1 MADVHR
7 TKKRSQSSRSKRQT
21 QALLESFATLT
32 QTEPASTTVP
42 ECLYRAAGEREQC
55 DLCSYAVAF
64 TDEGFLACTN
74 DKCGTVYRDVVDHSA
89 EWRNYGE
96 GGSDPTRC
104 GMPVNPLLQQS
115 SYGCRVICP
124 SNASYEMRR
133 IRRYTDWQSMPY
145 REKSQY
151 DEFSRI
157 HTLANQSGIPKMII
171 DDALRH
177 HKRVSEHQTFRGL
190 NRDGIIAASIY
201 VACRTNGFPRTAREI
216 ATMFKLDSASATKGC
231 KNAVAIINELEEDTP
246 ETDRTNFAETTAV
259 AFIERFCSKLSLNAE
274 MTKLCQFV
282 TLKLEKNNWIPENTP
297 HAKAA
302 GVVYFVA
309 QTCGVPITKQ
319 DVHRVS
325 DISEVTVNKC
335 YKKLALKVDQL
346 IPSQFLRTGV

>member
-1 MADVHR
+1 MTDLQK
-7 TKKRSQSSRSKRQT
+7 TKKRTHPNPRRRDARS
-21 QALLESFATLT
+21 LLARFASLV
-32 QTEPASTTVP
+32 EPGSDDSTPPLECVYRTV
-42 ECLYRAAGEREQC
+42 GEREQC
-55 DLCSYAVAF
+55 DVCSSAVAF
-64 TDEGFLACTN
+64 TEEGFLACTN
-74 DKCGTVYRDVVDHSA
+74 SVCATVYRDVLDHSA

-124 SNASYEMRR
+124 MNSSYEMRK

-157 HTLANQSGIPKMII
+157 HTLANQGGIPKMII

-201 VACRTNGFPRTAREI
+201 VACRTNGYPRTAKEI
-216 ATMFKLDSASATKGC
+216 ATMFRLDVASATKGC
-231 KNAVAIINELEEDTP
+231 KNAVAIINELEEDIP
-246 ETDRTNFAETTAV
+246 ETDRTRFTETTAV
-259 AFIERFCSKLSLNAE
+259 AFIERFCSKLSMNASA
-274 MTKLCQFV
+274 TKLCQFV
-282 TLKLEKNNWIPENTP
+282 TMKLDQHNWIPENTP

-309 QTCGVPITKQ
+309 QICGAAVTKQ
-319 DVHRVS
+319 DVHRIS
-325 DISEVTVNKC
+325 DISEVTINKC
-335 YKKLALKVDQL
+335 YKKLVELRSQL
-346 IPSQFLRTGV
+346 VPSCFL